1 MRRLTSP
8 TVALLALVLVI
19 PTLALTRPA
28 SAANDD
34 PPSLPVVG
42 RSPNADF
49 FGVVGRDPY
58 YEWNTDRTRFPDDVN
73 RAALEGM
80 ARDLANAGAGWI
92 RIEIRAQHDSARQGG
107 PGYIDYRKWD
117 WFIRECAPKY
127 GLKVLLLLGTG
138 ILDDNRVDPA
148 VSFARINDPPDRP
161 DGTNGYIRL
170 YTARAKEIAD
180 HYGDAVA
187 AYEVLN
193 EPNISAVLQFDTEG
207 RQMEVAPERF
217 GALLAE
223 TYGAIKPAHPRQ
235 QLVIGGLLFGPRAAG
250 ATADFDYLYVLYR
263 SSRVQQ
269 YRAANG
275 RYPFDG
281 IGVHA
286 YFLDQ
291 PRKIVDHLWALRGL
305 VAEAG
310 DTSKLWLTEIGLEAP
325 PPLLDPSYL
334 IAAPTSSE
342 TAQATFIRG
351 LFPLLLRETR
361 GFVANVFWF
370 KYEDFPSLDGWAN
383 YGLVR
388 LPITT
393 GGSYV
398 PPPWPR
404 KLAYEAY
411 QEVAHPAA
419 LPTAPE
425 PPTSAPGSAYFAET
439 RHTVSG
445 SFLTYWQNQ
454 GGLARFGFPLTSVF
468 ELGGLRVQYFER
480 ARFEYHP
487 DYPAGQRVELGLLTG
502 YLTRDRTF
510 PRATPF
516 VPAPTPTPSP
526 SPTPT
531 RSPLG
536 GTATASPPGTAIP
549 TMTPSPTEAS
559 SVYFPQTGQNLGGE
573 FLRYWKARGG
583 LASFGYPI
591 SEELREVSQADGR
604 TYTVQ
609 YFERARFEFHPELAG
624 TDYVV
629 LLGLMGWEAMTTGGW
644 YR

>member
-1 MRRLTSP
+1 MRRLSGP
-8 TVALLALVLVI
+8 VLLLFALVLAI
-19 PTLALTRPA
+19 PPFALSRRVD
-28 SAANDD
+28 AAEAG
-34 PPSLPVVG
+34 PPLLPPVT

-58 YEWNTDRTRFPDDVN
+58 YEWNTDRARFPDDVN
-73 RAALEGM
+73 RDTLEGM
-80 ARDLANAGAGWI
+80 ARELSRAGAGWI

-148 VSFARINDPPDRP
+148 VSFARINDAADRP

-207 RQMEVAPERF
+207 RQMEVDRERF

-223 TYGAIKPAHPRQ
+223 TYSAIKPAHPRQ
-235 QLVIGGLLFGPRAAG
+235 QLIVGGLLYGPRAGG
-250 ATADFDYLYVLYR
+250 ATADLDYLYVLYR
-263 SSRVQQ
+263 SSRIRQ

-286 YFLDQ
+286 YFIDQ
-291 PRKIVDHLWALRGL
+291 PRQIVDHLWALRGIM
-305 VAEAG
+305 VDAG
-310 DTSKLWLTEIGLEAP
+310 DTNSLWLTEIGLEAP

-334 IAAPTSSE
+334 IAAPTTGE
-342 TAQATFIRG
+342 IAQASFIRS
-351 LFPLLLRETR
+351 LFSMLLRDTR

-370 KYEDFPSLDGWAN
+370 KYEDFPYLDGWAN
-383 YGLVR
+383 YGLMR

-398 PPPWPR
+398 LPPWPR
-404 KLAYEAY
+404 KLAYAAY
-411 QEVAHPAA
+411 QEVANPAA

-425 PPTSAPGSAYFAET
+425 APTAAPGSAYFPET
-439 RHTVSG
+439 RHVVNG
-445 SFLTYWQNQ
+445 EFLTYWQNQ
-454 GGLARFGFPLTSVF
+454 GGLARFGFPLTAVF
-468 ELGGLRVQYFER
+468 EVGGLRVQYFER

-502 YLTRDRTF
+502 YLTRDRKF
-510 PRATPF
+510 PRA
-516 VPAPTPTPSP
+516 APLTP

-531 RSPLG
+531 PRST
-536 GTATASPPGTAIP
+536 GTV
-549 TMTPSPTEAS
+549 TPSPAGTAGLTPPATVTPTS
-559 SVYFPQTGQNLGGE
+559 SPAPTAPPSVFFPQTGHNLGGE
-573 FLRYWKARGG
+573 FLRYWTARGG
-583 LASFGYPI
+583 LPSFGYPI

-609 YFERARFEFHPELAG
+609 YFERARFEYHPELAG

-629 LLGLMGWEAMTTGGW
+629 LLGLMGWEAMATGGW